1 MMRQKYKPTFS
12 TQCTCCFREPKT
24 CLGMK
29 TVTVCHLQTWI
40 QNFEIYVVI
49 SSFFKFDFWVLGFA
63 NFIFPKK
70 DVSTIHSLWFANI
83 AVPSFKHC
91 CFICDGERLF
101 PVSYLVGNRYQLIFF
116 TLRGRIKLALYS
128 ARCWICS

>member
-83 AVPSFKHC
+83 AVP
-91 CFICDGERLF
+91 FIQTLLFHMWWGETLPRF
-101 PVSYLVGNRYQLIFF
+101 IFSGEQVSVDF
-116 TLRGRIKLALYS
+116 LYIERQNKTS
-128 ARCWICS
+128 SVFRKVLNL